1 MDIPVR
7 AEVWCTDGLCGRSE
21 ELIVNPETEQVTHL
35 IVTGAQ
41 GAFLERL
48 VPVESVVSTSPGRVN
63 LNCST
68 EELEKMEPFVDRQF
82 IPMWNAGAFTLP
94 AEPSIMVVAQE
105 RVPQGEI
112 AIHRGAHVEAADGHV
127 GRVDGLLID
136 PSSEHITHLVLRE
149 GHLWGQK
156 DVTIPVA
163 EIARI
168 EADRIYLKL
177 DKHAVGVLPTVPIQR
192 RRQAAA

>member
-21 ELIVNPETEQVTHL
+21 ELIVNPETEQLTHL

-41 GAFLERL
+41 GTFLERL
-48 VPVESVVSTSPGRVN
+48 VPVESVASTSPGRVN
-63 LNCST
+63 LKCTT
-68 EELEKMEPFVDRQF
+68 EQLEKMEPFVDRQF
-82 IPMWNAGAFTLP
+82 IQMWNAGAFTLP

-105 RVPQGEI
+105 RVPKGEI

-136 PSSEHITHLVLRE
+136 PASEHITHLVLRE
-149 GHLWGQK
+149 GLPWGQK
-156 DVTIPVA
+156 DVTIPVS
-163 EIARI
+163 EIGRI
-168 EADRIYLKL
+168 EADRIYIKL
-177 DKHAVGVLPTVPIQR
+177 DKHAVGELPTVPIHR
-192 RRQAAA
+192 RRQKAA